1 MLRPG
6 ISLAFTL
13 FQIKLNNFVT
23 RSKDMRYLSRK
34 LLLGMLLCLI
44 IAVSGLHA
52 QEYGTIQALATVV
65 SSLSV
70 VGSSNLQFGA
80 VTPGINKSVD
90 KAAVGF
96 AGEWNVTG
104 TANAEVTMDI
114 TLPDSLVTSDSVA
127 YLRINFT
134 STDASWDDGTG
145 TGQTGPAGIL
155 DPNSFATLRLGAGAQ
170 LSVWLGGT
178 VLPSISQTGGDYAA
192 DVILTVAYTGN

>member
-1 MLRPG
+1 
-6 ISLAFTL
+6 
-13 FQIKLNNFVT
+13 
-23 RSKDMRYLSRK
+23 MRYLSRK

-44 IAVSGLHA
+44 IAVPGLHA

-90 KAAVGF
+90 KATVGF

-134 STDASWDDGTG
+134 NTDASWDDGTG